1 MKGGK
6 MSYVSHIVGIIEH
19 HIALNNI
26 LYILLIII
34 GGMIIIRL
42 SDRFLSKIEEIFE
55 FDVTAHYLL
64 KDIVKYVV
72 IIVAIAWILNV
83 LGINLESIVISL
95 GVVGIVIGIASQDI
109 VSNFISGI
117 FVIGD
122 NKVKIGEVIEVDGFK
137 GTVKK
142 VGMRNTT
149 IINQDNYEITI
160 PNSVLSKTTYQL
172 FKPGEDHRL
181 RIIAVLPHGMNLN
194 EFKKDLDDIMYSYD
208 WVINDKTTFFSKGYS
223 EWGPKVEVSYWIT
236 KYKYIDCGKIRI
248 LENINRLA
256 DEYRKNNPRDHNN
269 NS

>member
-1 MKGGK
+1 
-6 MSYVSHIVGIIEH
+6 MSYASYMMGLIEH
-19 HIALNNI
+19 HMVINNI
-26 LYILLIII
+26 IYILLIII

-42 SDRFLSKIEEIFE
+42 SDRFLSKIEEVFE

-64 KDIVKYVV
+64 KDIVKYIV
-72 IIVAIAWILNV
+72 IIAAFAWILNV

-95 GVVGIVIGIASQDI
+95 GVVGIAIGIASQDI

-122 NKVKIGEVIEVDGFK
+122 NKVKIGEVIEVDNFK

-149 IINQDNYEITI
+149 IINQDNNEITI
-160 PNSVLSKTTYQL
+160 PNSVLSNTIYKL
-172 FKPGEDHRL
+172 FDSNEDHRL
-181 RIIAVLPHGMNLN
+181 RIMAVLPHGMNLD
-194 EFKKDLDDIMYSYD
+194 EFKKDLDEIMFSYD
-208 WVINDKTTFFSKGYS
+208 WVNNDKTTFLSYGYS

-236 KYKYIDCGKIRI
+236 KYEYIDCGKIRI
-248 LENINRLA
+248 LENINSLA
-256 DEYRKNNPRDHNN
+256 DEYRKNNPMDYYN

>member
-1 MKGGK
+1 
-6 MSYVSHIVGIIEH
+6 MSYASYMMGLIEH
-19 HIALNNI
+19 HMVINNI
-26 LYILLIII
+26 IYILLIII

-64 KDIVKYVV
+64 KDIVKYIV
-72 IIVAIAWILNV
+72 IIAAFAWILNV

-95 GVVGIVIGIASQDI
+95 GVVGIAIGIASQDI

-122 NKVKIGEVIEVDGFK
+122 NKVKIGEVIEVENFK

-142 VGMRNTT
+142 VGMRNTI
-149 IINQDNYEITI
+149 IINQDNNEITI
-160 PNSVLSKTTYQL
+160 PNSVLSKTIYKL
-172 FKPGEDHRL
+172 FGSNEDHRL
-181 RIIAVLPHGMNLN
+181 RIMAVLPHGMNLDD
-194 EFKKDLDDIMYSYD
+194 FKKDLDEIMFSYD
-208 WVINDKTTFFSKGYS
+208 WVINDKTTFLSYGYS

-236 KYKYIDCGKIRI
+236 KYEYIDCGKIRI

-256 DEYRKNNPRDHNN
+256 DEYRKNNPMDYYN